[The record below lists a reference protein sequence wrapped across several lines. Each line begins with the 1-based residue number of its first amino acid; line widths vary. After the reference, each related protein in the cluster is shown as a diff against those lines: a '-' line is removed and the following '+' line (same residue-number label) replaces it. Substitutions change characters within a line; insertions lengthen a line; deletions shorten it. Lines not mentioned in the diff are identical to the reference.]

1 MTTDSARPRLVS
13 DLGRCGRQLI
23 SSSWKNNRHEGLPE
37 RKDEFAFSEKMD
49 RNEWKNTVVSY
60 IKVTNIE
67 AGLNGLNRERMAR
80 EVNMESS
87 GEFQEMNVDAGL

>member
-1 MTTDSARPRLVS
+1 MRVCQKGKMNSLSAKKWIEMKR
-13 DLGRCGRQLI
+13 
-23 SSSWKNNRHEGLPE
+23 
-37 RKDEFAFSEKMD
+37 
-49 RNEWKNTVVSY
+49 KNTVVSY

-87 GEFQEMNVDAGL
+87 GEFQEMNVDAGLES

>member
-1 MTTDSARPRLVS
+1 M
-13 DLGRCGRQLI
+13 
-23 SSSWKNNRHEGLPE
+23 
-37 RKDEFAFSEKMD
+37 
-49 RNEWKNTVVSY
+49 VSY